1 MDYNSTNQERK
12 ELEQKVVGL
21 VNQLSQM
28 SREMETAGRQ
38 NNLDKLDNFHLKC
51 ILAGLKHAQRSA
63 MDWIGDMQRT
73 TESDEANP

>member
-1 MDYNSTNQERK
+1 MDYNRMNQERK
-12 ELEQKVVGL
+12 ELEQKVVDL
-21 VNQLSQM
+21 ANQLSQI
-28 SREMETAGRQ
+28 SREIEAADHQ
-38 NNLDKLDNFHLKC
+38 NSFDKLDNFHLKC